1 MNTITSKTYNKIIDI
16 IKNNVNMV
24 IDEISELENILE
36 NLPKNKVVCIN
47 NSFFYRKDFVKTSKN
62 SKYLCFSKED
72 NKVKVFIGKLQ
83 NDIKKDW
90 VAFDSKQISK
100 IDLELAVRRELK
112 VIGDIV
118 FILIGNLEE
127 VSSEVELEFRKAK
140 RLKYDPSIKEEI
152 YIEEIDKKGN
162 FNCIVNS
169 LVYSERLLENIGREI
184 LKALNEE
191 FNEDNKKN
199 IRNKVTKAF
208 DKLVKKAHIKLV
220 LPGSREDS
228 DFSNSLISKMILSFE
243 SQLQK
248 YENSLNKY
256 FYSKKKEE
264 KERGLIELLRLSYS
278 FADDSIKLLKLLV
291 TITDLKPLI
300 LWCTLFDFYKLK
312 EEFSKIP
319 FILKGNQKKPSLKDY
334 REIVASVR
342 NFAFHRFFLI
352 DKPIEA
358 DLTNIKLNA
367 KRLRFFGYHSGNK
380 KTTRNLEYQDQEI
393 VEALQEF
400 TTTTKSDISDD
411 FWEKNLNI
419 MKSMENLLKS
429 MEEILWVVFEMRYQI
444 SEN

>member
-1 MNTITSKTYNKIIDI
+1 MNTIASKTYNKIMDI

-24 IDEISELENILE
+24 IDEIPELKSMLE

-47 NSFFYRKDFVKTSKN
+47 NSFFYRREFVKTTKN

-72 NKVKVFIGKLQ
+72 SKVTVFVGKLQ
-83 NDIKKDW
+83 SDIKKDW
-90 VAFDSKQISK
+90 RLFDSKQISK
-100 IDLELAVRRELK
+100 IDLERAIRSEIK

-118 FILIGNLEE
+118 FILIGSLEE
-127 VSSEVELEFRKAK
+127 EISCEVELEFKKAK
-140 RLKYDPSIKEEI
+140 KLKYYPSIKEKV
-152 YIEEIDKKGN
+152 YIEEIDEKGN
-162 FNCIVNS
+162 FNCIINS
-169 LVYSERLLENIGREI
+169 LVYSEELLESIAVKI
-184 LKALNEE
+184 LNELNEE
-191 FNEDNKKN
+191 INEDNKQN
-199 IRNKVTKAF
+199 IRKKVTKAF
-208 DKLVKKAHIKLV
+208 DELIKKAHIKLV
-220 LPGSREDS
+220 LPGSCSDS
-228 DFSNSLISKMILSFE
+228 GFSNSLINKIILSFE

-248 YENSLNKY
+248 YESSLNKY
-256 FYSKKKEE
+256 FNSKDEEE

-312 EEFSKIP
+312 DEFSKIP

-358 DLTNIKLNA
+358 DLTDIKLNA
-367 KRLRFFGYHSGNK
+367 KRLRFFGYHNK
-380 KTTRNLEYQDQEI
+380 NKRTTRNLEYQDQEI

-419 MKSMENLLKS
+419 MKSMKDLLKS
-429 MEEILWVVFEMRYQI
+429 IEKILWIIFEMRCQMY
-444 SEN
+444 E

>member
-1 MNTITSKTYNKIIDI
+1 MNTITSKTYNKIEDI

-24 IDEISELENILE
+24 IDETSELKNTLE
-36 NLPKNKVVCIN
+36 KLPKNKVVCIN

-62 SKYLCFSKED
+62 SKYLCFSKE
-72 NKVKVFIGKLQ
+72 NNVVKVFVSELQ

-90 VAFDSKQISK
+90 TVFDSEQISK
-100 IDLELAVRRELK
+100 IDLERAVRSELK

-127 VSSEVELEFRKAK
+127 VSSEIELEFKKAK
-140 RLKYDPSIKEEI
+140 KLKYFPSFREEV
-152 YIEEIDKKGN
+152 YVEKIDEKGN
-162 FNCIVNS
+162 FDCIINS
-169 LVYSERLLENIGREI
+169 LVYSEELLEKIVKKI
-184 LKALNEE
+184 LEELNEE
-191 FNEDNKKN
+191 IDEDNKQN
-199 IRNKVTKAF
+199 IRKKVTKAF
-208 DKLVKKAHIKLV
+208 DKLVKKTYTKLV
-220 LPGSREDS
+220 LPESRNDWS
-228 DFSNSLISKMILSFE
+228 FSNSLINKIILSFD

-248 YENSLNKY
+248 YEKSLNKY
-256 FYSKKKEE
+256 FYSKSEEE

-312 EEFSKIP
+312 EELTNIP

-367 KRLRFFGYHSGNK
+367 KRLRFFGYHSENK
-380 KTTRNLEYQDQEI
+380 RATGNLEYQDQEI
-393 VEALQEF
+393 IEALQEF
-400 TTTTKSDISDD
+400 TTTVKSNISDD

-419 MKSMENLLKS
+419 IKNMENLLKS
-429 MEEILWVVFEMRYQI
+429 MEKVLWIIFEIRYQMLK
-444 SEN
+444 N